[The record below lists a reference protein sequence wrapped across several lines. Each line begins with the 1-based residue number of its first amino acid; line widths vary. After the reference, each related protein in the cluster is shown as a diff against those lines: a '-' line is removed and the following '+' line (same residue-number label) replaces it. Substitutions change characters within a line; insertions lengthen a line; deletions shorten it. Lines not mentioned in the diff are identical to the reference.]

1 MTGEMEGQKNV
12 TSGLISYF
20 QDHANDLQSAA
31 HRAGILDN
39 KPDIGTQREDILG
52 NFLYRHLPK
61 RCEIIK
67 GGYIFDLSENKSKQ
81 MDLIVTNDLT
91 LQFNEFRGNER
102 LGKSFNRIEG
112 CYCALSVK
120 SELNIKELYSSIDN
134 IASIPLEKKLKINPL
149 MKDGEI
155 LAKQLPLKIVFAYKG
170 MKVDNA
176 LEGIIEFSKEHELS
190 EEQWPDMIIVNNSY
204 FIWKV
209 DPEGRTTYDGVPL
222 KFGSFIAESRSN
234 YIGGLALLQ
243 MLTKIQRISNFGT
256 SILMSFDA
264 YVDKSYS
271 TLIKSNQ
278 SPAQEILSIR

>member
-1 MTGEMEGQKNV
+1 MTGEKEGQKNV

-20 QDHANDLQSAA
+20 QDYANDLQSAA

-39 KPDIGTQREDILG
+39 KLDIGTQREDILG
-52 NFLYRHLPK
+52 DFLYRHLPK

-91 LQFNEFRGNER
+91 LQFKEFGGNER
-102 LGKSFNRIEG
+102 LGKSFNCIEG

-120 SELNIKELYSSIDN
+120 SDLNIKELYSSIDN
-134 IASIPLEKKLKINPL
+134 LASIPLEKKLKINPL

-170 MKVDNA
+170 MKVDNT
-176 LEGIIEFSKEHELS
+176 LEGIVEFSKEHDLS
-190 EEQWPDMIIVNNSY
+190 EEQWPDMMIVNNSY

-209 DPEGRTTYDGVPL
+209 DPEGRTFHDGNPL
-222 KFGSFIAESRSN
+222 KFGSFVAESGSN
-234 YIGGLALLQ
+234 YMGGLALLQ

-256 SILMSFDA
+256 TILMSFDA

-278 SPAQEILSIR
+278 GPVQEILSIR

>member
-1 MTGEMEGQKNV
+1 MTKENEGNENTV
-12 TSGLISYF
+12 SRLITYF
-20 QDHANDLQSAA
+20 QDYADDLQYAA

-39 KPDIGTQREDILG
+39 KSDIGTQREDILAD
-52 NFLYRHLPK
+52 FLKRHLPK

-91 LQFNEFRGNER
+91 LQFREFGGNEG
-102 LGKSFNRIEG
+102 LGKSFNCIEG

-120 SELNIKELYSSIDN
+120 SELNIKELYNSIDN

-149 MKDGEI
+149 MKDGRI

-176 LEGIIEFSKEHELS
+176 LEGITEFAKDHSLT
-190 EEQWPDMIIVNNSY
+190 EEQWPDLIIVNNSY
-204 FIWKV
+204 LIWKV
-209 DPEGRTTYDGVPL
+209 EPEGRITFDGTPL
-222 KFGSFIAESRSN
+222 KFGSFVAETGSN

-256 SILMSFDA
+256 TILMSFDA

-271 TLIKSNQ
+271 TLAGSNHAP
-278 SPAQEILSIR
+278 SQEILSVK